1 MMHFRLV
8 SAQGIRY
15 DDEAYE
21 VLVPTKGGTIAVFE
35 NHMPLISAALGGV
48 VSVRAKSS
56 DSDAAMK
63 HFAVGGGVM
72 QVSGKDLI
80 FLSDDIT
87 TPEDV
92 NEKEAEAALARAEEL
107 IKNASSRTQINEAHR
122 LLHHS
127 RAQLNVAHLKRRHH
141 S

>member
-8 SAQGIRY
+8 SAQGVKY
-15 DDEAYE
+15 DEEAYE

-35 NHMPLISAALGGV
+35 NHMPLISAASGGV

-56 DSDAAMK
+56 DSDAAMQ

-72 QVSGKDLI
+72 QVAGKDLI

-107 IKNASSRTQINEAHR
+107 IKNASTRTQINEAHR

-127 RAQLNVAHLKRRHH
+127 RAQLNVSRLKRRHH
-141 S
+141 N